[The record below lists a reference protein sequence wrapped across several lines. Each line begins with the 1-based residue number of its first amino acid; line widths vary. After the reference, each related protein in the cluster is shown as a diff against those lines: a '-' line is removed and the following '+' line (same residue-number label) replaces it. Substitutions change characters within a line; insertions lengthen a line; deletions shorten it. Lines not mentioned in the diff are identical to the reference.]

1 VIFSSFILFDP
12 FHFLTRKKEDFS
24 MAQEHTFATPAPAGL
39 GALAVACFGFAAVF
53 LGWVKAE
60 GLPILF
66 AWLVGGGVVQYTVAV
81 MELKDHNIT
90 GGNVFL
96 FFSAFFMFGASLS
109 VLAKFLMIKF
119 GMAPHVYVEGWTWM
133 AGAGFLTAVT
143 PAYLKANKLIFLLVI
158 MIDIVLWCIV
168 GLDLGKMDPA
178 VGKPIVGWLLVASGW
193 IGVYVAGAVV
203 CNTVFGRVIYPIP
216 APFVK

>member
-1 VIFSSFILFDP
+1 
-12 FHFLTRKKEDFS
+12 
-24 MAQEHTFATPAPAGL
+24 
-39 GALAVACFGFAAVF
+39 
-53 LGWVKAE
+53 
-60 GLPILF
+60 
-66 AWLVGGGVVQYTVAV
+66 

-109 VLAKFLMIKF
+109 VLSKFLMIKF

-143 PAYLKANKLIFLLVI
+143 PAYLKANKLIFLLVVL
-158 MIDIVLWCIV
+158 IDIVLWCIV

-178 VGKPIVGWLLVASGW
+178 VGKPIVGWLLVVSGW

-203 CNTVFGRVIYPIP
+203 CNTVFGRQIYPIP